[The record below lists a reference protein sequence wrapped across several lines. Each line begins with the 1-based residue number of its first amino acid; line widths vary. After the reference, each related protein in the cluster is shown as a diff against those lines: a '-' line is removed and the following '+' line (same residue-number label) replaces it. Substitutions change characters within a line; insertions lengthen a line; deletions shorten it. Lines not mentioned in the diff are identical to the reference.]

1 MPLAVEQVRTL
12 SEEIPARYK
21 GLVLLGAA
29 TGLRPGEL
37 FGLQVRHLDL
47 LHATVS
53 VEQQIQQTP
62 STVCT
67 SARPRPPARTERF
80 HSPAWRMGPG
90 GLPARRP
97 AYRRAQPPVDE
108 AA

>member
-1 MPLAVEQVRTL
+1 MRQVKLPSVPRKKVLPLTVEQVRTL

-47 LHATVS
+47 LHGTIS
-53 VEQQIQQTP
+53 VE
-62 STVCT
+62 
-67 SARPRPPARTERF
+67 
-80 HSPAWRMGPG
+80 
-90 GLPARRP
+90 
-97 AYRRAQPPVDE
+97 
-108 AA
+108 